1 MFPQL
6 VQEIMALG
14 RLDWVVTLTALV
26 YVVLSARNNAWC
38 WPFGIVSCALWAYV
52 SYGYGL
58 YSDVLL
64 QVFYVA
70 MGFWG
75 LYNWQ
80 RGSEEGGVMRIS
92 RMKKEDHLLYLVVGI
107 AGGLLLGYL
116 FSYTNAE
123 ATYWDAFTT
132 SFSVLATIMLVRR
145 QLENWYYWFVV
156 DLAYA
161 GLYYSRG
168 AVLFALLMVI
178 YTVIVVYAYYTW
190 RKQVKE

>member
-64 QVFYVA
+64 Q
-70 MGFWG
+70 
-75 LYNWQ
+75 
-80 RGSEEGGVMRIS
+80 
-92 RMKKEDHLLYLVVGI
+92 
-107 AGGLLLGYL
+107 
-116 FSYTNAE
+116 
-123 ATYWDAFTT
+123 
-132 SFSVLATIMLVRR
+132 
-145 QLENWYYWFVV
+145 
-156 DLAYA
+156 
-161 GLYYSRG
+161 
-168 AVLFALLMVI
+168 
-178 YTVIVVYAYYTW
+178 
-190 RKQVKE
+190 